1 MILIADSGSTK
12 THWALMT
19 ANGHASDLFTAGINP
34 VHQSEELI
42 RRTLDTELLPKI
54 GPLMWAGTITHIFF
68 YGAGC
73 TPAKIPVMEALLQSV
88 FKTAKAAVASDMVG
102 AARALWGHESGV
114 ACILGTGSGSCWY
127 NGEMEFLVPS
137 LGYILGDEGSGAV
150 LGKRLINALYKRPAW
165 ADLKAAF
172 EAQVGIDMAGVIE
185 AVYRQ
190 PNPNR
195 TLAAWSR
202 FCADRLDDPRIS
214 ELLEAHFEDFVSLHL
229 EPYYKD
235 GRERTFR
242 CVGGIAKQYETILSA
257 VTARHNIHLELVLQD
272 PIEGLKK
279 YHRNDVTPTT

>member
-19 ANGHASDLFTAGINP
+19 ANGHASDLFTTGIDP

-127 NGEMEFLVPS
+127 N
-137 LGYILGDEGSGAV
+137 
-150 LGKRLINALYKRPAW
+150 
-165 ADLKAAF
+165 
-172 EAQVGIDMAGVIE
+172 
-185 AVYRQ
+185 
-190 PNPNR
+190 
-195 TLAAWSR
+195 
-202 FCADRLDDPRIS
+202 
-214 ELLEAHFEDFVSLHL
+214 
-229 EPYYKD
+229 
-235 GRERTFR
+235 
-242 CVGGIAKQYETILSA
+242 
-257 VTARHNIHLELVLQD
+257 
-272 PIEGLKK
+272 
-279 YHRNDVTPTT
+279 